1 MINEFPK
8 IDSNEY
14 KLFRFVIENSPDII
28 YIYDIIEKKNVYSNE
43 GISKILGYTVNEV
56 QEMGEQLIPALMH
69 PDDLDNYV
77 NNVLPRYEKA
87 KDNEWIEHEY
97 RMKHKNGKWRWLHSK
112 EAIFNRINNEIPK
125 QIFGVLRDITTE
137 KNVKSELQSA
147 LKKAEESELTF
158 RKLFEDSADAI
169 LLIDKSGVFVECNQA
184 ALDLLKM
191 TREEFLFQP
200 PVNISP
206 EFQPNGRK
214 SQEAALE
221 MIELAYKNGLN
232 RFDWTCINSE
242 GNEFIVEVS
251 LMPISVKGQVMLHT
265 TWRDIT
271 GRKRIEL
278 ELTNAKEKAE
288 ENEEV
293 YRGLI
298 NNLRAGVVCHAK
310 DTSIVM
316 NNIQAEKLLGLNAA
330 QMRGKMAFD
339 PHWKFVYDDNSTV
352 PIDDYPVMKV
362 LKRKGPVEN
371 YIFGVYRK
379 KDDLVWVVVNGFPV
393 FDSNN
398 EITQV
403 VISFIDITEQKQSEL
418 LLKKNNIEIK
428 TKNRE
433 YKLLN
438 DELLKAKEIAEESNR
453 LKTEFLNNM
462 SHEIRTPMN
471 GIIGFSELLDE
482 EDLSAEQ
489 QKYYTR
495 IIQNSSKQLL
505 QVIDDILEISTLT
518 TKQVKVDITTF
529 NLNDFLIELFS
540 IFSLKAH
547 ERKIPI
553 YQKKALPDNQSYIKT
568 DKTKLSK
575 IITNLIENAIKYT
588 NAGFIEIG
596 YFIDGQNLHIYVK
609 DTGIGISL
617 ENQKI
622 IFERFSQEDK
632 EISNSFG
639 GLGLGLSIA
648 KENAELIGGSISVE
662 SEKGKGSTFFLTF
675 PSYALTMHNSLDKN
689 TNSQDATETKPK
701 YTILVAEDEEVN
713 FLYIQTVI
721 EKMTEY
727 AIKVIHA
734 KNGQEVVD
742 IFKENNS
749 IDLVFMDIKMP
760 IMNGLEATSIIKKLN
775 SSVPIIA
782 QSAYSTETEKQK
794 ALGSGCSDFII
805 KPIDRQK
812 LVEFISKYGIRK
824 TSH

>member
-1 MINEFPK
+1 MINNEIPN
-8 IDSNEY
+8 IDSDEY

-43 GISKILGYTVNEV
+43 GISKVLGYTVDEV

-77 NNVLPRYEKA
+77 NNILPQYKKV

-97 RMKHKNGKWRWLHSK
+97 RMKHKNGEWKWLHSK
-112 EAIFNRINNEIPK
+112 EAIFNRTNDEIPK
-125 QIFGVLRDITTE
+125 QIFGVLRDVTTE
-137 KNVKSELQSA
+137 KIVKSELQSA

-158 RKLFEDSADAI
+158 RKLFEESADAI

-184 ALDLLKM
+184 ALHLLKI

-200 PVNISP
+200 PTTISP

-214 SQEAALE
+214 SQDAALE

-242 GNEFIVEVS
+242 GDEFIVEVS
-251 LMPISVKGQVMLHT
+251 LMPISVKGQIMLHT

-271 GRKRIEL
+271 RRKRVEL

-288 ENEEV
+288 ESEEL

-298 NNLRAGVVCHAK
+298 NNVRAGIVCHAK
-310 DTSIVM
+310 DTSIIM
-316 NNIQAEKLLGLNAA
+316 NNIQAEKILGLNAA

-362 LKRKGPVEN
+362 LKRKKAVEN
-371 YIFGVYRK
+371 FIFGVYRK

-398 EITQV
+398 EIKQI

-418 LLKKNNIEIK
+418 LLKKNNIEIRN
-428 TKNRE
+428 KNHE

-471 GIIGFSELLDE
+471 GIMGFSELLDE
-482 EDLSAEQ
+482 EDLSAEK

-505 QVIDDILEISTLT
+505 QVIDDILEISTLS
-518 TKQVKVDITTF
+518 TKQVNVDLSTF
-529 NLNDFLIELFS
+529 NLNDFLMELFS
-540 IFSLKAH
+540 IFTLKAH

-553 YQKKALPDNQSYIKT
+553 YQKKTLPDNQSFIKT
-568 DKTKLSK
+568 DKAKLSK
-575 IITNLIENAIKYT
+575 IIMNLIENAIKYT

-609 DTGIGISL
+609 DTGIGISS

-622 IFERFSQEDK
+622 IFERFSQEEK
-632 EISNSFG
+632 AISNSLG

-648 KENAELIGGSISVE
+648 KENAELIGGSVTVE
-662 SEKGKGSTFFLTF
+662 SEKGKGSTFFLTL
-675 PSYALTMHNSLDKN
+675 PIDVLTMHNSFDIYAN
-689 TNSQDATETKPK
+689 TPAASETNPR

-713 FLYIQTVI
+713 FLYIQTII
-721 EKMTEY
+721 EKMKGY
-727 AIKVIHA
+727 AMKIFHA
-734 KNGQEVVD
+734 KNGQEAVD
-742 IFKENNS
+742 IFKESNS
-749 IDLVFMDIKMP
+749 IDLVLMDIKMP
-760 IMNGLEATSIIKKLN
+760 VMNGLEATSIIKKRN
-775 SSVPIIA
+775 PSVPIIA
-782 QSAYSTETEKQK
+782 QTAYSTEAEKQK
-794 ALGSGCSDFII
+794 ALDSGCSACIT
-805 KPIDRQK
+805 KPIDRQR
-812 LVEFISKYGIRK
+812 LVELISQTLSLK
-824 TSH
+824 